1 LNGVGDLEGKLGYRF
16 IDPGLLEIAL
26 VHRSADRRKN
36 NERLEFLGDSVL
48 NLVISSEIFHRRPLA
63 REGELSR
70 LRANLVRKETLA
82 EIAHELDLGRHL
94 VLGGGELKSGGHR
107 RSSILSDALEA
118 VFGAIYLD
126 GGYTSARSEILR
138 LFSQRL
144 DNLPGHEE
152 LKDAK
157 TRLQE
162 ILQGRQLPLPIY
174 DVVATQGDAHARS
187 FRVQCRV
194 EALGLSVEG
203 MGTSRRRAEQDAAGK
218 ALAAIE
224 TSEVPNRDGRG

>member
-1 LNGVGDLEGKLGYRF
+1 MSVAALGGKLAHQF
-16 IDPGLLEIAL
+16 VDPELLEIAL
-26 VHRSADRRKN
+26 VHRSADRQRN

-48 NLVISSEIFHRRPLA
+48 SLVISTEIFQRRPLA

-82 EIAHELDLGRHL
+82 EIAQELGLGKHL

-126 GGYTSARSEILR
+126 GGYASARSEILR
-138 LFSQRL
+138 LFSERIEH
-144 DNLPGHEE
+144 LPGHEE
-152 LKDAK
+152 LKDPK

-162 ILQGRQLPLPIY
+162 ILQGRQLSLPVY
-174 DVVATQGDAHARS
+174 DIIAIQGDAHARR
-187 FRVQCRV
+187 FRVQCRID
-194 EALGLSVEG
+194 ALGLSVEG
-203 MGTSRRRAEQDAAGK
+203 DGTSRRKAEQDAAGK
-218 ALAAIE
+218 ALAEIE
-224 TSEVPNRDGRG
+224 TQGQPDHDGRA

>member
-1 LNGVGDLEGKLGYRF
+1 MNGVGDLGGKLAHEF
-16 IDPGLLEIAL
+16 ADPELLEIAL
-26 VHRSADRRKN
+26 VHRSADRRRN

-48 NLVISSEIFHRRPLA
+48 SLVISTEIFQRRPLA

-82 EIAHELDLGRHL
+82 EIAQELGLGNHL

-126 GGYTSARSEILR
+126 GGYASARGEILR
-138 LFSQRL
+138 LFSERL
-144 DNLPGHEE
+144 EHLPGHEE
-152 LKDAK
+152 LKDPK

-162 ILQGRQLPLPIY
+162 ILQGRQLPLPVY
-174 DVVATQGDAHARS
+174 DIVATQGDAHARR
-187 FRVQCRV
+187 FRVRCRID
-194 EALGLSVEG
+194 ALRVSVEG
-203 MGTSRRRAEQDAAGK
+203 NGTSRRKAEQDAAGK
-218 ALAAIE
+218 ALAEIE
-224 TSEVPNRDGRG
+224 TPGVPEHDERA